1 MYNSK
6 TNLSQIYVMIPILSA
21 ARVILYIC
29 QKLDQIKVLPPVLSA
44 AAEHITFISSS
55 PQQLMQ
61 FPLFFF
67 LFLLA
72 GTFLSRNVTCA
83 FKPHFHSELQVLPGS
98 GCYNCF
104 LSTLLSFHLQ
114 FTESMSSVNCQGV
127 KGPKELAA
135 LVGKYC
141 GYFHRLKQHVAAPM
155 ESLGD
160 RRVPAD
166 VVHCCLV
173 AFCDAHTLHG
183 SAS

>member
-1 MYNSK
+1 MPKNGPNK
-6 TNLSQIYVMIPILSA
+6 GA
-21 ARVILYIC
+21 
-29 QKLDQIKVLPPVLSA
+29 LSA

-61 FPLFFF
+61 FPLFCF

-83 FKPHFHSELQVLPGS
+83 FKPLFHSELQVLPGA

-104 LSTLLSFHLQ
+104 WSTLLSLHLQ
-114 FTESMSSVNCQGV
+114 FIESMSSVNCQGV